1 MINLL
6 QWNVRSLPVRLPSIQ
21 NLISSYKCSII
32 LISET
37 WLLPSRNCFIPHFNL
52 FRQDRTDG
60 YGGVAIAAH
69 TSLNVSLIEI
79 NPSLKQLLLENNID
93 LIGIKIANID
103 GLPNT
108 SFWSC
113 YSPNDS
119 LITPEVWLSL
129 FQLAEHNSFFTGDL
143 NAHHPA
149 WGFITPARR
158 GDLIYDA
165 LNSVNLNIPNNGS
178 PTHVG
183 RPNSTNSCIDL
194 SLTTPNLFWLSTWRI
209 IDDPNGSDH
218 LPIIISVNTTDPN
231 FSPNNRPT
239 VISPLTLN
247 LISIKLIG
255 PFYLNS

>member
-6 QWNVRSLPVRLPSIQ
+6 QWNVRSLPARLPSIQ
-21 NLISSYKCSII
+21 NLIFSYKSYII

-60 YGGVAIAAH
+60 YGGDAIAAH
-69 TSLNVSLIEI
+69 TSFNVSLIEI

-93 LIGIKIANID
+93 LIGKKIANID

-119 LITPEVWLSL
+119 PIPPEVWLSL
-129 FQLAEHNSFFTGDL
+129 FRLAEHNSFFTGDL

-149 WGFITPARR
+149 WGSITPTR
-158 GDLIYDA
+158 
-165 LNSVNLNIPNNGS
+165 
-178 PTHVG
+178 
-183 RPNSTNSCIDL
+183 
-194 SLTTPNLFWLSTWRI
+194 
-209 IDDPNGSDH
+209 
-218 LPIIISVNTTDPN
+218 
-231 FSPNNRPT
+231 
-239 VISPLTLN
+239 
-247 LISIKLIG
+247 
-255 PFYLNS
+255 